1 MAVSARDVARQLGD
15 GNCQQPGGGLSSL
28 AAVSFERLACVSE
41 IPEECGLSVRRG
53 ELEIGLYRVEG
64 RVYAMENVCPHA
76 GYLLHEGELDGS
88 YVVCPGHGWA
98 FSVVTGLAPGEVE
111 EQPLR
116 RYPVR
121 IEGDEV
127 WIDLETPLDP

>member
-1 MAVSARDVARQLGD
+1 M
-15 GNCQQPGGGLSSL
+15 
-28 AAVSFERLACVSE
+28 SFERLACLSE
-41 IPEECGLSVRRG
+41 IPEECGLFVRRG

-76 GYLLHEGELDGS
+76 GYALHEGELDGGFG
-88 YVVCPGHGWA
+88 VCPGHGWA
-98 FSVVTGLAPGEVE
+98 FSVVTGLALGEAE
-111 EQPLR
+111 EEPLR

-127 WIDLETPLDP
+127 WIDLAAPLD

>member
-1 MAVSARDVARQLGD
+1 VPFELLARL
-15 GNCQQPGGGLSSL
+15 
-28 AAVSFERLACVSE
+28 SE
-41 IPEECGLSVRRG
+41 IPEGSGLCVRRG

-76 GYLLHEGELDGS
+76 GYALHEGELAGS
-88 YVVCPGHGWA
+88 DVICPGHGWA

-111 EQPLR
+111 EEPLR

-121 IEGDEV
+121 IEVDEV
-127 WIDLETPLDP
+127 WVDLATPLDP